1 MSIQLSGMDKKIKI
15 LYTLLILGAF
25 ILLSRAGMP
34 SYTGKIPDYI
44 IQSIDQV
51 RDSVA
56 QSSGK
61 ERIFIENVDVWSYDK
76 DINPDAQVLKG
87 NVIFKHNN
95 GYMYCDSAL
104 LYEQQNSFEA
114 FGEVRFTQGDTLNV
128 YCRYMRYNGAT
139 MLAELRENVR
149 MEHRGT
155 TLYTDSFDYDRI
167 GGVGYYFDN
176 GTIVDT
182 LNTLYSVYGEYRTDT
197 KKAIFNENVKLENP
211 NFTLYSDTL
220 HYDTT
225 TKIATILGP
234 TRIVG
239 DSGQHIETNR
249 GIYDTEQDRAYLLD
263 RSKMYSGTRFM
274 TSDSLY
280 YDRKNGFAE
289 MYRDVIL
296 RDTADK
302 IELRGGYAEYYEQKE
317 YGKAKDNAYL
327 LEYSSQDTLYAHALL
342 MEMIKTDSVTKLIKG
357 LGNVRVYRQ
366 DIQAVCDT
374 MVYNSKDSIMKCLGT
389 PFMWNGKTQ
398 ITGDSA
404 TMFMR
409 GGALKEAIIEENAIV
424 AQELDRVHY
433 NQMKGNSIKAYFSD
447 NNLDSIRTEGNA
459 ETIYYSMEKDST
471 LSSHIKTQS
480 SAIFMKFKEENIE
493 FIKLLEQT
501 KGLMKPIPMLI
512 DTDKFFPNFFWF
524 AEGRPKNFADIF
536 RKTPRPKAPGATS
549 EEPQEGQSES
559 QPPMTEATLSTTKEE

>member
-1 MSIQLSGMDKKIKI
+1 MDKKIKT

-34 SYTGKIPDYI
+34 SYVDELPDYI

-56 QSSGK
+56 RSSGK

-76 DINPDAQVLKG
+76 EINPDAQVLRG

-128 YCRYMRYNGAT
+128 YCRYMRYNGGT

-239 DSGQHIETNR
+239 DSGHIETNR
-249 GIYDTEQDRAYLLD
+249 GVYDTEQDRAYLLD
-263 RSKMYSGTRFM
+263 RSRMYSGSRFM

-289 MYRDVIL
+289 MYRDVVL

-302 IELRGGYAEYYEQKE
+302 VELRGGYAEYYEHKE

-327 LEYSSQDTLYAHALL
+327 LEYSSKDTLYAHALL
-342 MEMIKTDSVTKLIKG
+342 MEMIKTDSLTKLIKG

-374 MVYNSKDSIMKCLGT
+374 MVYNSKDSIMKCLGS

-409 GGALKEAIIEENAIV
+409 NGALKEAIIEENAIV

-433 NQMKGNSIKAYFSD
+433 NQMKGNSIKAYFSN

-480 SAIFMKFKEENIE
+480 SAIFMKFKDENIE

-501 KGLMKPIPMLI
+501 KGLMKPVPMLI
-512 DTDKFFPNFFWF
+512 DTDKFFPNFIWF
-524 AEGRPKNFADIF
+524 SEGRPRNFSDIF
-536 RKTPRPKAPGATS
+536 RKTPRPKSPGATTS
-549 EEPQEGQSES
+549 EDPQERQNDSQSS
-559 QPPMTEATLSTTKEE
+559 MTNATLSTNKEE

>member
-1 MSIQLSGMDKKIKI
+1 MDKKIKI

-549 EEPQEGQSES
+549 EEPQEGQSEN